1 MKYLL
6 KYFLLLSL
14 SALFSKES
22 DFQDYASNQDK
33 LICEYLIMET
43 HSKFLEIKD
52 YKVDVYVDLYMPAIR
67 MPRSKY
73 RVIYKYPNLV
83 DIESEGFGVL
93 PKAGLFESPLENFNN
108 LSFKRLTNFK
118 DSLNI
123 NDVIIQGDAIF
134 DSLKFV
140 TPNEYFKMIDIIV
153 DVKIDT
159 LNWVVKNVKA
169 EIYRRRE
176 DNVPLFEIDNFYQFI
191 DDDFYMPTKS
201 IAKYFIKDK
210 KLSNWLNDE
219 NEEYLDKLTSSNQDA
234 SVELV
239 EGRIEVFYSNYIINR
254 GIGDKVPMQE

>member
-1 MKYLL
+1 MIRLF
-6 KYFLLLSL
+6 KYFLFLSL
-14 SALFSKES
+14 SILFSKEYFS
-22 DFQDYASNQDK
+22 EKDS
-33 LICEYLIMET
+33 LICHYLIMKT
-43 HSKFLEIKD
+43 HGKFLEIKN
-52 YKVDVYVDLYMPAIR
+52 YEVDVTVDLYMPAIR

-73 RVIYKYPNLV
+73 KIFYKYPDLI
-83 DIESEGFGVL
+83 DIESESFGIL

-108 LSFKRLTNFK
+108 LSFKRFVDFK
-118 DSLNI
+118 DSLNV

-176 DNVPLFEIDNFYQFI
+176 DNVPLFEIDNLYQFVV
-191 DDDFYMPTKS
+191 DDFYMPTKS

-219 NEEYLDKLTSSNQDA
+219 NEDYLEKLTSSKKDI
-234 SVELV
+234 SGELV
-239 EGRIEVFYSNYIINR
+239 EGKIEVFYSDYIINR
-254 GIGDKVPMQE
+254 HTD